1 MPFSTTIAVLDE
13 IETSICRHYGE
24 HYGEHSAHSE
34 YTGTTASDGEYTA
47 VVDQPALPGA
57 LETTTFRVCRG
68 AAVDLSDRWAFFDDL
83 APAAAFVRAGRKS
96 NMMSSW
102 DLFEAAEVRAFC
114 SEHDREEV
122 ALLLGRQVYERSEIN
137 AHAARFAAT
146 ATARAH
152 AAAWL
157 GTLMRHT
164 SPNR

>member
-1 MPFSTTIAVLDE
+1 MPFSTTISVLE
-13 IETSICRHYGE
+13 GIGTSICRQ
-24 HYGEHSAHSE
+24 YGEHSAH
-34 YTGTTASDGEYTA
+34 TAYPRTMADGEYTA

-57 LETTTFRVCRG
+57 LETTTFRVGRG

-83 APAAAFVRAGRKS
+83 PPAAAFVRAGRKS

-114 SEHDREEV
+114 SEHDCEEV
-122 ALLLGRQVYERSEIN
+122 ALLLGRQVYERSEIQ
-137 AHAARFAAT
+137 AHSARFAAT
-146 ATARAH
+146 ASARAH

-157 GTLMRHT
+157 GTFMRT

>member
-1 MPFSTTIAVLDE
+1 MPPSTTSSVLE
-13 IETSICRHYGE
+13 GIETSICRHYD
-24 HYGEHSAHSE
+24 EHSPHTA
-34 YTGTTASDGEYTA
+34 YTHTTADGEYTA

-57 LETTTFRVCRG
+57 AETAAFRICRG

-83 APAAAFVRAGRKS
+83 APAAAFVRAGRTS

-114 SEHDREEV
+114 ARHHREEV
-122 ALLLGRQVYERSEIN
+122 ALLLGRQVYERAEIH

-146 ATARAH
+146 ASARTH

-157 GTLMRHT
+157 GALLRN
-164 SPNR
+164 SPAR